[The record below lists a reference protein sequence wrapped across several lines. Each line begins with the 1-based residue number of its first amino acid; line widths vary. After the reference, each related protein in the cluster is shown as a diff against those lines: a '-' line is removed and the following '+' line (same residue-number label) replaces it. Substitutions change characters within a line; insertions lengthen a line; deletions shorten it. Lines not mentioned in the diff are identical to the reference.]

1 MNTMLQKID
10 TYFGIKRLGSNWKV
24 EMLAGL
30 SIFLSMSYI
39 FVVNPAILAE
49 AGIPKSAVFF
59 ATIVISSLAT
69 IVMGLYAKKPFALA
83 PGLEMDSYVAFVV
96 VAGMGFIWQDA
107 IGLVFWSGIL
117 MMIVNF
123 LKIRKNI
130 IESIPNTLKS
140 GLAATVGVFL
150 MLIALKV
157 SGILSYE
164 GIQLTGIGDLA
175 SAEALVFLIGF
186 LSVVILKKLKVKG
199 AIIIS
204 IVLASIIGNLTGLA
218 SAIEP
223 VTFSKE
229 MFSAVFQLNF
239 DVILNPKGLSVLLIL
254 FMLDFYGSI
263 AKFIGL
269 TKNTSIV
276 DKNGNMPQM
285 KEALSVDG
293 AATAIG
299 SILGTSN
306 ATTYVE
312 SAVGIGEGGR
322 TGLTALTTGILMLLF
337 LFLAPLVNLVPVVA
351 TTGAL
356 LYVGI
361 TLFPKKSE
369 FGDYKWFDILSIVAM
384 VLVTVVTFGLDK
396 AMFAGFGLYIVFQ
409 LFTGKWNE
417 INPYLLGSA
426 VLLLITMLIA

>member
-1 MNTMLQKID
+1 MNTMMQKID
-10 TYFGIKRLGSNWKV
+10 NYFGIKRLGSNWKV
-24 EMLAGL
+24 EILAGF
-30 SIFLSMSYI
+30 SIFLSLSYI

-59 ATIVISSLAT
+59 ATIIISSLST
-69 IVMGLYAKKPFALA
+69 IAMGLYAKKPFALA

-96 VAGMGFIWQDA
+96 VIGMGFIWQDA

-175 SAEALVFLIGF
+175 SAEALVFLVGF
-186 LSVVILKKLKVKG
+186 LSVVVLKKLKVKG

-204 IVLASIIGNLTGLA
+204 IVLASIVGNLTGLA

-223 VTFSKE
+223 VIFSKE
-229 MFSAVFQLNF
+229 MFSAIFELNF

-285 KEALSVDG
+285 NEALS
-293 AATAIG
+293 
-299 SILGTSN
+299 
-306 ATTYVE
+306 TY
-312 SAVGIGEGGR
+312 
-322 TGLTALTTGILMLLF
+322 
-337 LFLAPLVNLVPVVA
+337 
-351 TTGAL
+351 
-356 LYVGI
+356 
-361 TLFPKKSE
+361 
-369 FGDYKWFDILSIVAM
+369 
-384 VLVTVVTFGLDK
+384 VVTFDVPSIDPT
-396 AMFAGFGLYIVFQ
+396 AVPAPS
-409 LFTGKWNE
+409 TE
-417 INPYLLGSA
+417 SA
-426 VLLLITMLIA
+426 SFI